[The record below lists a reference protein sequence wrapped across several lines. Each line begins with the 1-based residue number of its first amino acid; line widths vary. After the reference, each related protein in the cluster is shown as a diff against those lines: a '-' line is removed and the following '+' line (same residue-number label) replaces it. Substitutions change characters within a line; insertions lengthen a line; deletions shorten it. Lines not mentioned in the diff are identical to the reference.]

1 MRTGLMQRQPQ
12 PEPESKLRDLPIFLE
27 KLELDVG
34 QNLLDYGH
42 HLYQAATLHPDEPKV
57 LQAEFTRYALGANVL
72 KSSFRYAGF
81 KPDTADKLALGT
93 GILFKSLTFVRAGE
107 LVLDFQV
114 DIGRGVKFETNF
126 NLAVNPKDI
135 TDVRKAGVNDDFCI
149 WVGIQNPL
157 F

>member
-1 MRTGLMQRQPQ
+1 M
-12 PEPESKLRDLPIFLE
+12 RDLPIFLE
-27 KLELDVG
+27 KLELDIG
-34 QNLLDYGH
+34 QNLQDYGH
-42 HLYQAATLHPDEPKV
+42 HLYQAATLHPDEPEV

-93 GILFKSLTFVRAGE
+93 GILFKSLTFVREGE

-126 NLAVNPKDI
+126 NLGVNPKDV
-135 TDVRKAGVNDDFCI
+135 TDVRKAGVNIGLVRRF
-149 WVGIQNPL
+149 
-157 F
+157 